1 MRVCKYGKY
10 KSNRLVER
18 VIFSLLLLLTILI
31 SIILGID
38 DIKGMILCNVSN
50 VSFNLTLI

>member
-10 KSNRLVER
+10 KSNRLVEK
-18 VIFSLLLLLTILI
+18 VIFSLLLFTILI